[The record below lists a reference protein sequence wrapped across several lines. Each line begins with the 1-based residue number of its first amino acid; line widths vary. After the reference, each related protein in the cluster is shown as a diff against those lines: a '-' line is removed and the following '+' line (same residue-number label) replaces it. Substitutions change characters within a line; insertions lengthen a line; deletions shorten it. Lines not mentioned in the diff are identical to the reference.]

1 MAFEKTATPPP
12 KWVPEDKVP
21 LPPPGAKV
29 YPTACDYCI
38 VGCGY
43 KAFVWPVGKE
53 GGPQAD
59 QNAFGVDFPTAPLSG
74 YWVSPNQ
81 HTLVSVNGKP
91 HHAVVVPDAEATVV
105 NRTGNHS
112 IRGGAIAQ
120 KCYSEHKPTRD
131 RLKYPLLRVKG
142 KLVPVSW
149 DVALDIM
156 AGVSKHVL
164 KQHGEHAWG
173 MRTYSYQF
181 FENTYAISKLCFASI
196 QTPCYTFHDAPT
208 IGPEAAGFAESGIQT
223 FSASYADFEEAD
235 VIFIS
240 GTDPYETKTVLFTEW
255 IYPGGAKLIY
265 ALPRKTMGVAYAEK
279 SEGLWLPVIPGTD
292 TILHLA
298 LTRHILEQGWE
309 DKEFLERWASTQ
321 WEIDAG
327 FGRGPRNTPVE
338 WRTTWGKY
346 GTTFEGYKKWVLGYP
361 HAELE
366 TTARITGV
374 PKERIIRA
382 AEILTGAGGPR
393 PKASF
398 AFEKGNFWSNNYPN
412 TASFGALALVCGA
425 GNRPGRVASRLG
437 GHQRGWAS
445 FAAAYPRILS
455 PEKFAGRRKKE
466 IDLDRWL
473 EAGHLKFVW
482 VIGTTW
488 VPSMTASDELR
499 ERFLQMTRKNPHQ
512 VRSKDPAQAARAL
525 KARADAGGLVVVHQ
539 DIYLRHPMGSELAD
553 LVLPAAGW
561 GEEDF
566 TRANGERRLR
576 LYSKFY
582 DPPGEAKPDWWI
594 IAQVA
599 KRMGFEDYDWR
610 DSNDVFEEGARFSR
624 GGVLDYYPLVWYAK
638 QTGQRSHEILR
649 ELGSTGIQCPIR
661 YRIHPTES
669 ESYLAYAGSY
679 RTSKLPGAIV
689 GTKRLHDLETDF
701 GTPEGPTV
709 HPKWLTAFATHTGKT
724 IFHKSPWETF
734 SDFFERISPKDDEL
748 WVTNGR
754 VNELWQSAFDDS
766 RRPYIMQRWPDNFLE
781 IHPENAKARGIESG
795 DYVEVESRDVLIQ
808 TGGFVGVAE
817 EDLSYRGLE
826 KHGLIRKGKGRF
838 QAVAMVTDAV
848 RPGVTFTNFL
858 WPGEPANAINHRVP
872 DPITNQYRY
881 KLATATVRRVGESPY
896 KRSLEA
902 MTFLPRTIMWG

>member
-1 MAFEKTATPPP
+1 MALEKTVSPAP
-12 KWVPEDKVP
+12 KWIPEDKAP
-21 LPPPGAKV
+21 LPPPQAKV

-43 KAFVWPVGKE
+43 KAYVWPTGTE
-53 GGPQAD
+53 GGPKAN
-59 QNAFGVDFPTAPLSG
+59 QNAFGVDFPTMPLSG

-81 HTLVSVNGKP
+81 HTLVLVDGKP
-91 HHAVVVPDAEATVV
+91 HHAVVIPDPQATVV

-120 KCYSEHKPTRD
+120 KCYSPYKPTQD
-131 RLKYPLLRVKG
+131 RLKTPLLRVGG

-149 DVALDIM
+149 DAALNIM
-156 AGVSKHVL
+156 AEVSKHIL
-164 KQHGEHAWG
+164 KKYGEHAWG
-173 MRTYSYQF
+173 MRSYSYQF
-181 FENTYAISKLCFASI
+181 FENTYAISKICFESI

-208 IGPEAAGFAESGIQT
+208 IGPESAGFSESGLQT
-223 FSASYADFEEAD
+223 FGASYEDFEKAD

-240 GTDPYETKTVLFTEW
+240 GTDPYETKTVLFTGW
-255 IYPGGAKLIY
+255 IYPGRAKLIY
-265 ALPRKTMGVAYAEK
+265 VLPRKTMGVAYAEK
-279 SEGLWLPVIPGTD
+279 NDGLWLSIIPGTD

-298 LTRHILEQGWE
+298 LIRFILEKGWE

-321 WEIDAG
+321 WEIDSG

-338 WRTTWGKY
+338 WRTTWGKHS
-346 GTTFEGYKKWVLGYP
+346 TTFEGYKKWILGYKY
-361 HAELE
+361 AELE
-366 TTARITGV
+366 TASQMTGI
-374 PKERIIRA
+374 PKEKMIRT
-382 AEILTGAGGPR
+382 AEMLTGAGGLR

-398 AFEKGNFWSNNYPN
+398 GFEKGNYWSNNYLN

-425 GNRPGRVASRLG
+425 GNRSGRVASRFG

-473 EAGHLKFVW
+473 EAGHLKFAW

-488 VPSMTASDELR
+488 VPAMSASDEMR
-499 ERFLQMTRKNPHQ
+499 GRFLQMTRKNPHQ
-512 VRSKDPAQAARAL
+512 VRSTDPAQAIKAL
-525 KARADAGGLVVVHQ
+525 KARVDAGGLVVAHQ
-539 DIYLRHPMGSELAD
+539 EIYLRDPMGSEIAD
-553 LVLPAAGW
+553 LVLPAAAW
-561 GEEDF
+561 GEVDF

-599 KRMGFEDYDWR
+599 KRMGFGGYDWKN
-610 DSNDVFEEGARFSR
+610 SNDVFEEGARFSR

-638 QTGQRSHEILR
+638 KIGKPAHELLR

-661 YRIHPTES
+661 YRTKPTEG
-669 ESYLAYAGSY
+669 ENYLAYAGSY
-679 RTSKLPGAIV
+679 HGPEFPGALV
-689 GTKRLHDLETDF
+689 GTKRLHDIETDF

-709 HPKWLTAFATHTGKT
+709 HPKWLTAFAAHTGKV
-724 IFHKSPWETF
+724 IFHKSPWESF
-734 SDFFERISPKDDEL
+734 SDFYERILPKSDEL

-754 VNELWQSAFDDS
+754 VNELWQSSFDDA

-781 IHPENAKARGIESG
+781 IHSLDAHARGIESG
-795 DYVEVESRDVLIQ
+795 DHVEVTSDDVLVQ
-808 TGGFVGVAE
+808 VGGFVGVAE
-817 EDLSYRGLE
+817 EDLTYTGLE
-826 KHGLIRKGKGRF
+826 KKGLIRKGKGSF
-838 QAVAMVTDAV
+838 KAVAIVTDGV
-848 RPGVTFTNFL
+848 RPGVAFTNFL
-858 WPGEPANAINHRVP
+858 WPAEPGNAINHRVP

-881 KLATATVRRVGESPY
+881 KLAKAKVRKLGESPY
-896 KRSLEA
+896 KRSLET
-902 MTFLPRTIMWG
+902 MTFLPRTIMWA